1 MNLSENKWKS
11 NIFVFVQNIAMKL
24 KELNKIN
31 CDSAFIESRLKFQKE
46 ILLAL
51 TIGGSILVLLWQ
63 LFDSFNH
70 IQNSRELFWLRTFTV
85 AVYIVNLVAANLRSN
100 ERAYKQHL
108 VAGFYFGTIY
118 CMLLTVFTGASQSP
132 YWYGLFFILIGWFII
147 LPYSYK
153 ELIIHGSIFII
164 IFISG
169 LYLQQTFKIEPAE
182 IAKIIFLYT
191 GTLFIGIFSAVN
203 KNKADAINY
212 QSKFEIK
219 ETNEE
224 LATSIEELRAEM
236 ENHQE
241 TYEKLKEKQQFLD
254 NILSNAPLVIWSID
268 LDGNFTFSQYK
279 GDQGVEPGERVGK
292 SALEVY
298 KGTEVEVFLKKVLN
312 GEIQNDIIKLGSIY
326 YDTRVSPIYNVKG
339 EKTGYMGVSLDITE
353 RIRNENNL
361 KKFQLV
367 LDQAPGAVFIIDKNS
382 NFEYINPE
390 FTRISGYTE
399 SDLLGKN
406 LNETLYK
413 GKVPESRKE
422 IIETISSGKT
432 WQGELLTINKN
443 GSNYW
448 ANTIAAPYKDEKGNV
463 DGFIVIQQDFTEK
476 KKMETALKESENLY
490 RTLIEKSQD
499 GVAISQDGRIL
510 LANQAFCDLLGYEM
524 EEMLK
529 TEPESLLAPEDK
541 EMVLDLHYKRLRGE
555 SSSMKYP
562 AKFLHKSGKEII
574 LELNAATVLMNGKNA
589 SFVTM
594 RDITERSKM
603 EEALK
608 TSEDKYRKLFEA
620 EMDAIFL
627 IDIEDGQIIEANP
640 AASAIYGYSHDE
652 LLKLKNTDLSAE
664 PEKTYSAMKQKQ
676 SLVPIRNHR
685 KKDGTV
691 FSVEL
696 SAGFT
701 IFNSKNVQ
709 IVTARDITERI
720 EMQKALKESESKYKT
735 LVENSLDGILIIR
748 DNKILFANL
757 TLCRMLDYNDS
768 ELYTIPSVNI
778 IHPDDRHKAFDIAEK
793 RKSGD
798 FSTFN
803 EIFRMLTKNGEIKEC
818 DTSSTLIEYD
828 GSWASFFTV
837 HDITESKRMQN
848 ALKESEEKYRMLVE
862 NSQDGICIAQGD
874 YFKFVNTAMC
884 KMLGYTAEEIYSMP
898 GMNIIP
904 PEEQK
909 RVLKIHKDRMDG
921 KISSINY
928 NLQLIAK
935 DKSTVEVE
943 AQSTTFIYEGQP
955 AGFFTLHNITHSK
968 KIQAALRESEKRY
981 RELTEML
988 PQTVYELDLQGNI
1001 TYMNETGLKAFGL
1014 EKSDYGRSAFN
1025 FIAPE
1030 EHEKMR
1036 FNMKKTLEESFY
1048 TPGNQYTA
1056 IRKNGDKFPA
1066 MIFASPLNID
1076 GEITGTRGIILDMTE
1091 HLAMQKALRQSEEKY
1106 KSLVENS
1113 QDGICII
1120 QEGVFKYANKSLCLM
1135 LGYTSSELVDLEV
1148 LEIIEDSEREQI
1160 VKLLKKRSKSADSL
1174 MNYTVQFKRKDGRI
1188 IDAAIESSSTEYEG
1202 KPASFD
1208 TIHDI
1213 TESKRIQAALVESET
1228 KYREL
1233 VETTNSI
1240 IIKWDKEF
1248 RISFINEYGLKFF
1261 GYSRQE
1267 IIGKSVVGTIV
1278 PPSEAYS
1285 GRNLTKLMDDIFKN
1299 PAKYEQNINEN
1310 MRKNGERVWLSWNNT
1325 AIKDNDGNI
1334 INMFSVGTDITERRK
1349 NEEELRITKDKLQK
1363 LNSTLEKKVKETA
1376 EKLTEA
1382 NTHLIRLQKENLQ
1395 SQFEV
1400 LRQQVNPHF
1409 LFNSLNVL
1417 TSLIKLEP
1425 DLAEKFTEHLSK
1437 VYRYVLEN
1445 KDNDLVELNTELEF
1459 LDAYV
1464 FLLHIRF
1471 MDKIE
1476 IVANIAEEKKTMLV
1490 LPLALQLLIE
1500 NAIKHNSMSK
1510 KAPLKIEIFIDN
1522 ENILN
1527 IVNNLQERESHM
1539 VSTGVGLK
1547 NIEHRY
1553 HLLEMPAPEFYKT
1566 ETHFIAKIP
1575 LK

>member
-31 CDSAFIESRLKFQKE
+31 SDSAFIESRLKFQKE
-46 ILLAL
+46 ILLSL

-63 LFDSFNH
+63 LFDSFNE
-70 IQNSRELFWLRTFTV
+70 IQNSQQLFWLRTIV
-85 AVYIVNLVAANLRSN
+85 IAIYLVNLAVAYLRSN
-100 ERAYKQHL
+100 EKAHKQHL

-164 IFISG
+164 IYISG

-182 IAKIIFLYT
+182 IGKIIFLYT
-191 GTLFIGIFSAVN
+191 GTLFIGIFSAIN

-224 LATSIEELRAEM
+224 LATSIEELRAEI

-326 YDTRVSPIYNVKG
+326 YDSRVSPIYNAKG

-399 SDLLGKN
+399 EDLLNKN
-406 LNETLYK
+406 LNDTLYK
-413 GKVPESRKE
+413 GKIPESRKG
-422 IIETISSGKT
+422 IIDTMSAGNS
-432 WQGELLTINKN
+432 WQGELLTVNKD
-443 GSNYW
+443 GSTYW
-448 ANTIAAPYKDEKGNV
+448 ANTIASPYKDEKGNV
-463 DGFIVIQQDFTEK
+463 DGFIVIQQDITEK

-524 EEMLK
+524 GEMLK
-529 TEPESLLAPEDK
+529 TEPESLLAPTDK
-541 EMVLDLHYKRLRGE
+541 EMVLDLHYKRLKGE

-640 AASAIYGYSHDE
+640 AASTIYGYSHDE

-676 SLVPIRNHR
+676 GLVPIRNHR
-685 KKDGTV
+685 KKNGTV

-701 IFNSKNVQ
+701 IFNGKNVQ

-803 EIFRMLTKNGEIKEC
+803 EIFRMLTKKGETKEC

-862 NSQDGICIAQGD
+862 NSQDGICITQD
-874 YFKFVNTAMC
+874 NKFRFVNQAMC
-884 KMLGYTAEEIYSMP
+884 KMLGYTDIELYEMP
-898 GMNIIP
+898 G
-904 PEEQK
+904 EQVLPVAEK
-909 RVLKIHKDRMDG
+909 ERILKIHNERMEG
-921 KISSINY
+921 KIPKLNY
-928 NLQLIAK
+928 NMNLLGK
-935 DKSTVEVE
+935 DGNIVEVE
-943 AQSTTFIYEGQP
+943 AQSTTFEFEGRL

-968 KIQAALRESEKRY
+968 KIQAALRESE
-981 RELTEML
+981 
-988 PQTVYELDLQGNI
+988 
-1001 TYMNETGLKAFGL
+1001 
-1014 EKSDYGRSAFN
+1014 
-1025 FIAPE
+1025 
-1030 EHEKMR
+1030 
-1036 FNMKKTLEESFY
+1036 
-1048 TPGNQYTA
+1048 
-1056 IRKNGDKFPA
+1056 
-1066 MIFASPLNID
+1066 
-1076 GEITGTRGIILDMTE
+1076 
-1091 HLAMQKALRQSEEKY
+1091 EKY
-1106 KSLVENS
+1106 RTLVENS
-1113 QDGICII
+1113 QDGICIV
-1120 QEGVFKYANKSLCLM
+1120 QNGEFKYVNKSLCMM
-1135 LGYTSSELVDLEV
+1135 LGYTAGDLTGMG
-1148 LEIIEDSEREQI
+1148 LMDIIEETDMEEVI
-1160 VKLLKKRSKSADSL
+1160 NLLKNRNKEADSL
-1174 MNYTVQFKRKDGRI
+1174 MSYTVKFKRKDGRI
-1188 IDAAIESSSTEYEG
+1188 IDAAVESSTTEYEG

-1213 TESKRIQAALVESET
+1213 TESKRIQAALIESET

-1248 RISFINEYGLKFF
+1248 RISFINEFGLKFF

-1267 IIGKSVVGTIV
+1267 IIGKSVFGTIV

-1285 GRNLTKLMDDIFKN
+1285 ERNLTKLMDDIFKN

-1510 KAPLKIEIFIDN
+1510 KAPLKIEIFIDK

-1553 HLLEMPAPEFYKT
+1553 HLLEMTAPEFYKT